1 MRLGIGSLNLI
12 LVLVC
17 VLAISTGQ
25 LLFKQVG
32 LAIEASRSW
41 FGKDVLLYAASAF
54 ALYAAA
60 TVLWIHLLRFVALSR
75 AYPFM
80 AITFVI
86 VPLASAWLFGD
97 RLSAPY
103 FVGVL
108 LIGAGIVVITCTG

>member
-1 MRLGIGSLNLI
+1 MGALNVM

-17 VLAISTGQ
+17 VLAIATGQ

-32 LAIEASRSW
+32 LAIEASGSW
-41 FGKDVLLYAASAF
+41 FGQRVLLYAASAF

-60 TVLWIHLLRFVALSR
+60 TLLWIHLLRFVALSR

-103 FVGVL
+103 FAGVL
-108 LIGAGIVVITCTG
+108 LIGAGVVVITWTS